1 MTLLFAAIFIPVI
14 TGTIV
19 YAIDR
24 CVIVASVYGI
34 GAEISYLMLVYAGK
48 I

>member
-1 MTLLFAAIFIPVI
+1 MMGLIAAIFIPAI
-14 TGTIV
+14 TGAAV

-24 CVIVASVYGI
+24 CVIVASVYGVCTDI
-34 GAEISYLMLVYAGK
+34 AYLMLVNAGM